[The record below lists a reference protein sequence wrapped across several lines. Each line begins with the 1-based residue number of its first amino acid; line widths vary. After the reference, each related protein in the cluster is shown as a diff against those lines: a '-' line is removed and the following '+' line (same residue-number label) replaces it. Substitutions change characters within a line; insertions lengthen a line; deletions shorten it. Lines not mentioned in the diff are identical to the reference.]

1 MSLSIPVEHRTIA
14 GALDH
19 GTRLLKERRPR
30 SPRLDAEVLL
40 AHVLDCT
47 RTQLYAR
54 GTDPLDAAAA
64 ERFESLLQ
72 RRREGEPVAHLVGWK
87 EFYGRRFEV
96 TPDVLIPRPETEF
109 LAEAGMQL
117 LERTAPA
124 QPDVLDLCTGSGAVA
139 ITLALELPQARVWAT
154 DLSPEALAVAGRNVQ
169 AHAVTD
175 RVRLAHGDLFDA
187 LTQASPGYPE
197 RRRFDLI
204 VANPP
209 YVGTERGPAPEEL
222 VVKHEPSIALFAGP
236 DGMEILRR
244 LITEAPDWLVDGG
257 CLALEVAAGQSEA
270 VEALMQE
277 RGFRD
282 TGLVCDLQGLPR
294 VVLGHWEER

>member
-1 MSLSIPVEHRTIA
+1 MSLSVDRRTIS
-14 GALDH
+14 GALEH
-19 GTRLLKERRPR
+19 GTRLLKEQQDRVPRSR

-40 AHVLDCT
+40 AHVLECT

-54 GTDPLDAAAA
+54 GTDLLDEAAASRYEA
-64 ERFESLLQ
+64 LLE
-72 RRREGEPVAHLVGWK
+72 RRRAGQPVAHLVGWK

-109 LAEAGMQL
+109 LAEAGLQL
-117 LERTAPA
+117 LERTAPGR
-124 QPDVLDLCTGSGAVA
+124 PDVLDLCTGSGAVA
-139 ITLALELPQARVWAT
+139 VTLALEMPQARVWAT
-154 DLSPEALAVAGRNVQ
+154 DLSREALAVAARNVE
-169 AHAVTD
+169 AHKVGE
-175 RVRLAHGDLFDA
+175 RVHLAWGDLFAA
-187 LTQASPGYPE
+187 LEP
-197 RRRFDLI
+197 RRFDLI

-209 YVGTERGPAPEEL
+209 YVGTERGPAPEEA
-222 VVKHEPSIALFAGP
+222 VVLHEPSMALFAGP

-244 LITEAPDWLVDGG
+244 LIAEAPDWLVEGG
-257 CLALEVAAGQSEA
+257 CLALEVAAGQSEG

-294 VVLGHWEER
+294 VVMGHWEER

>member
-1 MSLSIPVEHRTIA
+1 MSLSIPVERRTIA

-40 AHVLDCT
+40 AHVLGCT

-54 GTDPLDAAAA
+54 GTDPLDPAVA

-72 RRREGEPVAHLVGWK
+72 RRRQGEPVAHLVGWK

-139 ITLALELPQARVWAT
+139 ITLALEQSQARVWAT
-154 DLSPEALAVAGRNVQ
+154 DLSPEALTVAARNAR
-169 AHAVTD
+169 AHDVGD
-175 RVRLAHGDLFDA
+175 RVQLAHGDLFEA
-187 LTQASPGYPE
+187 LPQ

-222 VVKHEPSIALFAGP
+222 VVKHEPSMALFAGP

-244 LITEAPDWLVDGG
+244 IITEAPDWLVDGG